1 MRVCVC
7 LVSTCMDEPV
17 CVCVFHVPRLSWL
30 GRPAIIDGQPLLVTA
45 KCQGS
50 LPRVLGPCVLRAPP
64 PMPTGPN
71 PHGPRLPAG
80 SAEPVVSGRP
90 RGTAGAGVCQRGR
103 EVRAAGSRVPG
114 SPSSH
119 AVAAVFHHAPRTPR
133 SLKLA
138 ELLAA
143 CVAGL

>member
-64 PMPTGPN
+64 SYAYRPESAWSSPTCW
-71 PHGPRLPAG
+71 L
-80 SAEPVVSGRP
+80 S
-90 RGTAGAGVCQRGR
+90 
-103 EVRAAGSRVPG
+103 
-114 SPSSH
+114 
-119 AVAAVFHHAPRTPR
+119 
-133 SLKLA
+133 
-138 ELLAA
+138 
-143 CVAGL
+143 